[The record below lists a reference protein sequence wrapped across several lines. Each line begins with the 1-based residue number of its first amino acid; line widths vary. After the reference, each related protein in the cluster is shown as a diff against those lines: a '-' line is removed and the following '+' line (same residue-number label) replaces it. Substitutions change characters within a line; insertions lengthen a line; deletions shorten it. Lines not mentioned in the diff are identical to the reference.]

1 MAAPR
6 HFEIVRRPRPAVTVC
21 YALIKC
27 DLGAEEEVADK
38 LKEMEEVVW
47 VDHTYGAYDLLAKI
61 EVSNIEKLK
70 EFLTWNVHKM
80 DRIRSTLTVNR
91 RGP

>member
-1 MAAPR
+1 M
-6 HFEIVRRPRPAVTVC
+6 TVC

-47 VDHTYGAYDLLAKI
+47 VDQTYGAYDLLAKI
-61 EVSNIEKLK
+61 EAPNIEKLK
-70 EFLTWNVHKM
+70 EFMAWNVHKM
-80 DRIRSTLTVNR
+80 DKIRSTLTVNR